1 MLCTVL
7 QISKALVG
15 SLVGTVNWVTI
26 YVTVVAFWA
35 LPTPFNIHFHRQ
47 WSVLPTMAVI
57 STPTYGVSTTIL
69 LELFQAY
76 VAFLAFSHVL
86 LWDLSPQQRPCTLL
100 STLI

>member
-86 LWDLSPQQRPCTLL
+86 L
-100 STLI
+100 